1 MNQILYNASYN
12 ARKNRIM
19 IAILVLLIVAVVCLS
34 TIFAINNKSNENI
47 IKNVFASG
55 IDISLKSQEDAK
67 EMLGSKIKEYGNIKL
82 VLNLGGQDYNIVA
95 NDIGF
100 HATNIDALQDL
111 SFLLIIFFIVIA
123 WFNVNKGFLLNLP
136 SKEKPRVVHQE
147 DLIRCNLNKN
157 EELVLNGKVVS
168 IDELS
173 KFVSEKKKLW
183 PNLTFLLL
191 INPDATYQSV
201 IDVIYMV
208 RQQKVENFSFRME

>member
-1 MNQILYNASYN
+1 M
-12 ARKNRIM
+12 
-19 IAILVLLIVAVVCLS
+19 
-34 TIFAINNKSNENI
+34 
-47 IKNVFASG
+47 
-55 IDISLKSQEDAK
+55 
-67 EMLGSKIKEYGNIKL
+67 
-82 VLNLGGQDYNIVA
+82 
-95 NDIGF
+95 
-100 HATNIDALQDL
+100 
-111 SFLLIIFFIVIA
+111 
-123 WFNVNKGFLLNLP
+123 NKGFLLNLP

-183 PNLTFLLL
+183 PNLIFLLL